1 MPTISDPIVPN
12 GAPYPRAERIWCGN
26 CHTAEHVILDSIE
39 PLKPPTAELVDVAYT
54 CVECDMFYAHTATF
68 QDVAAILNQRGTVS
82 GVLQFGGEYIHCGE
96 PMKISGTGFHS
107 VYAPISTEDPAV
119 DLLDVYLATKVLQCR
134 CGFRMEL
141 PS

>member
-1 MPTISDPIVPN
+1 MPTISDPIVPD
-12 GAPYPRAERIWCGN
+12 GAPHPRAERIWCGT
-26 CHTAEHVILDSIE
+26 CRTAEHVTMDSIE
-39 PLKPPTAELVDVAYT
+39 PLKPPVTGLVDVAYT
-54 CVECDMFYAHTATF
+54 CVVCDTFYAHPATF
-68 QDVAAILNQRGTVS
+68 QDVAVILNQRGTVS

-107 VYAPISTEDPAV
+107 VYAPMSTEDPAV

>member
-12 GAPYPRAERIWCGN
+12 GAPLPKGERIWCGH
-26 CHTAEHVILDSIE
+26 CGTAEHVILDSIE
-39 PLKPPTAELVDVAYT
+39 PLKPPSAEFVDVAYT
-54 CVECDMFYAHTATF
+54 CVECDMFYAHAATF
-68 QDVAAILNQRGTVS
+68 QDLAAILNQRGTVS
-82 GVLQFGGEYIHCGE
+82 GVLQFGGEFIHCGE
-96 PMKISGTGFHS
+96 PMQISGTGFHS
-107 VYAPISTEDPAV
+107 VYAPMTTEDPAV

>member
-1 MPTISDPIVPN
+1 MPTISDPIVPA
-12 GAPYPRAERIWCGN
+12 GAPRPRAERIWCGICGTN
-26 CHTAEHVILDSIE
+26 EHVILDSIE
-39 PLKPPTAELVDVAYT
+39 PLKPPMAELVDIAYT
-54 CVECDMFYAHTATF
+54 CVECDTFYAHAATF
-68 QDVAAILNQRGTVS
+68 QDVAMILNQRGTVT

-107 VYAPISTEDPAV
+107 VYAPMSTEDPAI
-119 DLLDVYLATKVLQCR
+119 DLLDVYLATKVLKCR